1 MPSTWR
7 LASVLE
13 SETRPS
19 ALLLAPETPY
29 PLAGGGALRTASLLH
44 HLSRSYEVD
53 LIVFRQPGAAD
64 PAAQLPAGLVRRV
77 RVIHLP
83 ANARGL
89 AARALR
95 NAVRVA
101 RGVPPLVDRFSGFG
115 HPIEEALQGRRYD
128 VGIIEHFW
136 CAPYWPQVSK
146 VCTRTVLDLH
156 NIESVL
162 HERSAEV
169 ERHATAFAH
178 RIFRQASLEMERD
191 WLPRFSEVLA
201 TSERDA
207 ELARAI
213 APGARVTVYPNAIPS
228 TPLPPPGNE
237 DVIVFSGNMEYHPN
251 RSAVRFFRREVWP
264 QLRERWPG
272 LVWRLVGKN
281 PEAVRQF
288 TNGDSRIEVQG
299 QVDDAVRELA
309 RARVAVVPVLA
320 GSGTRL
326 KILEAWA
333 AGLPVVSTP
342 IGAEGLPVRDGE
354 HILLADTAFTFASAV
369 SRLLACSGLRSR
381 LGMAGRLLLE
391 KEFTW
396 ETAWE
401 KLDF

>member
-7 LASVLE
+7 LASVLGN
-13 SETRPS
+13 ETRLS

-29 PLAGGGALRTASLLH
+29 PIAGGGALRTASLLH
-44 HLSRSYEVD
+44 HLSRNYEVD

-64 PAAQLPAGLVRRV
+64 PAAQLPAGRVRRV

>member
-1 MPSTWR
+1 
-7 LASVLE
+7 
-13 SETRPS
+13 
-19 ALLLAPETPY
+19 
-29 PLAGGGALRTASLLH
+29 
-44 HLSRSYEVD
+44 
-53 LIVFRQPGAAD
+53 
-64 PAAQLPAGLVRRV
+64 LVRRV
-77 RVIHLP
+77 RVIDLP
-83 ANARGL
+83 GNGRGL

-101 RGVPPLVDRFSGFG
+101 REVPPLVDRFSGFG
-115 HPIEEALQGRRYD
+115 RPIEEALQGRHYD
-128 VGIIEHFW
+128 VGIIEHSW
-136 CAPYWPQVSK
+136 CAPYWRQVSK
-146 VCTRTVLDLH
+146 VCDRTVLDLH
-156 NIESVL
+156 NIESTL
-162 HERSAEV
+162 HERSAAV

-178 RIFRQASLEMERD
+178 RIFRQASLELERL

-309 RARVAVVPVLA
+309 RAKVAVVPVLA

-326 KILEAWA
+326 KVLEAWA

-342 IGAEGLPVRDGE
+342 VGAEGLPVRDGE
-354 HILLADTAFTFASAV
+354 HILLAGSAAAFAAAV
-369 SRLLACSGLRSR
+369 SRLLACKDLRSK

-396 ETAWE
+396 ETAWL
-401 KLDF
+401 KLNF